1 MNHHK
6 NKIDTNIISSFQ
18 FPHTSVKSTSRSI
31 QNSCMW
37 LIQTRPRKSDSKYSI
52 SIDVRELISVD
63 DVATEFAMGQNGA
76 LVYCMEFLLS
86 KY

>member
-1 MNHHK
+1 
-6 NKIDTNIISSFQ
+6 
-18 FPHTSVKSTSRSI
+18 
-31 QNSCMW
+31 MW